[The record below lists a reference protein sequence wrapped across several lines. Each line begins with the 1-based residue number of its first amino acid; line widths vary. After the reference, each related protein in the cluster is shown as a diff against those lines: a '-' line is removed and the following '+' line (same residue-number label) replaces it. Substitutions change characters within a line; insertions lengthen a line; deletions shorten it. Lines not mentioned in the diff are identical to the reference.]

1 MDLELQLRAA
11 EARRADLERQHQEAL
26 SVLAGCGPD
35 TLEARQ
41 SRVRELEKKIAL
53 ENVRLVHL
61 PYFYQKISTY
71 HFFPGVRSYNW
82 SYPQRAAPGVPHR
95 RRYCLGWAPTMVG
108 RSRTSP
114 GRSLKVLRLK
124 KLWQK

>member
-53 ENVRLVHL
+53 ENVRLVHYL
-61 PYFYQKISTY
+61 LYFYQKSSPY
-71 HFFPGVRSYNW
+71 HFYQV
-82 SYPQRAAPGVPHR
+82 
-95 RRYCLGWAPTMVG
+95 
-108 RSRTSP
+108 
-114 GRSLKVLRLK
+114 
-124 KLWQK
+124 

>member
-26 SVLAGCGPD
+26 TVLAGCGPD

-53 ENVRLVHL
+53 ENVR
-61 PYFYQKISTY
+61 
-71 HFFPGVRSYNW
+71 
-82 SYPQRAAPGVPHR
+82 
-95 RRYCLGWAPTMVG
+95 
-108 RSRTSP
+108 
-114 GRSLKVLRLK
+114 
-124 KLWQK
+124 

>member
-1 MDLELQLRAA
+1 MIGYCTIQAMDLELQLRAA

-53 ENVRLVHL
+53 ENVRLVHYL
-61 PYFYQKISTY
+61 LYFYQKSSPY
-71 HFFPGVRSYNW
+71 HFYQV
-82 SYPQRAAPGVPHR
+82 
-95 RRYCLGWAPTMVG
+95 
-108 RSRTSP
+108 
-114 GRSLKVLRLK
+114 
-124 KLWQK
+124 